1 MKLKVSEMRA
11 LEHSN
16 LHQEV
21 QNRKRELMELRFQSA
36 IGQLANPA
44 RVKILRREVAQLLT
58 VMGQNS
64 ASVSSAPHQPSSGK

>member
-11 LEHSN
+11 LEGTD

-21 QNRKRELMELRFQSA
+21 QSRKKELMELRFQSA

-58 VMGQNS
+58 VMGQNNS
-64 ASVSSAPHQPSSGK
+64 GVSGSSSSSSK

>member
-11 LEHSN
+11 LEGTD
-16 LHQEV
+16 LHKEV
-21 QNRKRELMELRFQSA
+21 QSRKRELMELRFQSA

-58 VMGQNS
+58 VMGQNNS
-64 ASVSSAPHQPSSGK
+64 GVSGSSSSSSK